1 MEIRH
6 LRYFLVLAEELHFNR
21 AAERLHIAQ
30 PALSQQVRQL
40 EKELNVELFTRTTRK
55 VELTLAGASLK
66 KHALEILSNV
76 ESVKDLVARVATGE
90 TGRLTLGFTGSATYD
105 LLPRIARA
113 VREKISGVSLVLR
126 GEMATAS
133 QIEALRSNAI
143 DIGFLRPPISE
154 EFHQRV
160 VRTDYLSLLM
170 PASHPLASEAS
181 IDLAQMADESFIQ
194 YSPSA
199 DPATFTIVSSAYQQA
214 GFEAIVHQEVDATS
228 VMVSLVAAG
237 LGMALVPN
245 SVSHVRVD
253 GAVIRPLSSPL
264 IPMNLVAAWRIGND
278 LPAISRFIE
287 ILDQEFPL
295 VLR

>member
-40 EKELNVELFTRTTRK
+40 EKELNVELFIRTTRK

-113 VREKISGVSLVLR
+113 VREKMSGVSLVLR

-133 QIEALRSNAI
+133 QIGALRSNAL

-170 PASHPLASEAS
+170 PASHPLAGEES
-181 IDLAQMADESFIQ
+181 IDLAHMADESFIQ

-253 GAVIRPLSSPL
+253 GAVIRPLSSPI
-264 IPMNLVAAWRIGND
+264 IPMNLVAAWRVGND
-278 LPAISRFIE
+278 LPPISRFLE
-287 ILDQEFPL
+287 ILDQEFP
-295 VLR
+295 VSA

>member
-170 PASHPLASEAS
+170 PASHPLAGEES
-181 IDLAQMADESFIQ
+181 IDLAHMADESFIQ

-253 GAVIRPLSSPL
+253 GAVIRPLSSPI

-295 VLR
+295 ILR

>member
-40 EKELNVELFTRTTRK
+40 EKELNVELFIRTTRK

-76 ESVKDLVARVATGE
+76 DSVKDLVARVATGE

-105 LLPRIARA
+105 LLPQIARA
-113 VREKISGVSLVLR
+113 VRETISGVSLVLR

-170 PASHPLASEAS
+170 PASHPLAGDES
-181 IDLAQMADESFIQ
+181 IDLAHMADESFIQ

-253 GAVIRPLSSPL
+253 GAVIRPLSSPI

-287 ILDQEFPL
+287 ILDKDFP
-295 VLR
+295 VIS

>member
-40 EKELNVELFTRTTRK
+40 EKELNVELFIRTTRK

-76 ESVKDLVARVATGE
+76 DSVKDLVARVATGE

-105 LLPRIARA
+105 LLPQIART
-113 VREKISGVSLVLR
+113 VRETISGVSLVLR

-133 QIEALRSNAI
+133 QIEALRSNTI

-170 PASHPLASEAS
+170 PASHPLAGEES
-181 IDLAQMADESFIQ
+181 IDLAHMADESFIQ

-253 GAVIRPLSSPL
+253 GAVIRPLSSPI

-287 ILDQEFPL
+287 ILDKDFP
-295 VLR
+295 VIS

>member
-1 MEIRH
+1 
-6 LRYFLVLAEELHFNR
+6 
-21 AAERLHIAQ
+21 
-30 PALSQQVRQL
+30 
-40 EKELNVELFTRTTRK
+40 
-55 VELTLAGASLK
+55 
-66 KHALEILSNV
+66 
-76 ESVKDLVARVATGE
+76 VATGE

-113 VREKISGVSLVLR
+113 VTEKMSGVSLVLR

-143 DIGFLRPPISE
+143 DIGFLRPPISG

-170 PASHPLASEAS
+170 PAAHPLAGEES

-214 GFEAIVHQEVDATS
+214 GFEPIVHQEVDATS

-253 GAVIRPLSSPL
+253 GAVIRPLSRPI
-264 IPMNLVAAWRIGND
+264 IPMNLVAAWKVEND
-278 LPAISRFIE
+278 LPAISRFIQL
-287 ILDQEFPL
+287 LDQEFPVD
-295 VLR
+295 VLDFRD

>member
-40 EKELNVELFTRTTRK
+40 EKELNVELFIRTTRK

-143 DIGFLRPPISE
+143 DIGFLRPPISD

-170 PASHPLASEAS
+170 PASHPLAGEES
-181 IDLAQMADESFIQ
+181 IDLAHMADESFIQ

-253 GAVIRPLSSPL
+253 GAVIRPLSSPI

-278 LPAISRFIE
+278 LPAISRFLE
-287 ILDQEFPL
+287 ILDQEFPN
-295 VLR
+295 RA

>member
-40 EKELNVELFTRTTRK
+40 EKELDVELFIRTTRK

-113 VREKISGVSLVLR
+113 VTEKMSGVSLVLR

-143 DIGFLRPPISE
+143 DIGFLRPPISG

-170 PASHPLASEAS
+170 PASHPLAGEES

-194 YSPSA
+194 YSASA

-253 GAVIRPLSSPL
+253 GAVIRPLSSPI
-264 IPMNLVAAWRIGND
+264 IPMNLVAAWKVEND
-278 LPAISRFIE
+278 LPAISRFIQ
-287 ILDQEFPL
+287 ILDLEFP
-295 VLR
+295 R

>member
-40 EKELNVELFTRTTRK
+40 EKELNVELFIRTTRK

-133 QIEALRSNAI
+133 QIEALRSNTI

>member
-6 LRYFLVLAEELHFNR
+6 LRSFLVLAEELHFNR
-21 AAERLHIAQ
+21 AAQRLHIAQ
-30 PALSQQVRQL
+30 PALSQQVRLL
-40 EKELNVELFTRTTRK
+40 EKELNVELFIRTTRK
-55 VELTLAGASLK
+55 VELTLAGASLR
-66 KHALEILSNV
+66 KHALEILTNV

-113 VREKISGVSLVLR
+113 VREKMSGVSLVLR

-154 EFHQRV
+154 EFHQRI
-160 VRTDYLSLLM
+160 VRTDYLSLLI
-170 PASHPLASEAS
+170 PASHPLAGEES
-181 IDLAQMADESFIQ
+181 IDLAHMANESFIQ

-214 GFEAIVHQEVDATS
+214 GFEAVVHQEVDATS

-253 GAVIRPLSSPL
+253 GAVIRPLSSPI
-264 IPMNLVAAWRIGND
+264 IPMNLVAAWRVGND
-278 LPAISRFIE
+278 LPAISRFLE
-287 ILDQEFPL
+287 ILDQEFPISA
-295 VLR
+295 